1 MQWIIDFFTNPFLMA
16 GISSWLLAQVAKT
29 IVYAIANKKFDVHR
43 LHGDGGMPSG
53 HSATVASV
61 AMMCGL
67 RFGLGSVEFAIAAIL
82 ATIVCHDAMNVRYES
97 GKQAELLNDLVEWF
111 NDTMKVG
118 FTEKKLKEF
127 LGHTPLQV
135 LVGILLGAINATVL
149 HFFVFV

>member
-1 MQWIIDFFTNPFLMA
+1 MQWLIDLVTNPFLVA

-29 IVYAIANKKFDVHR
+29 IVYAIANRKFDIHR

-61 AMMCGL
+61 ALMCAL
-67 RFGLGSVEFAIAAIL
+67 RCGTGSVEFAIAAIL
-82 ATIVCHDAMNVRYES
+82 ATVVCHDAMNVRYES

-111 NDTMKVG
+111 NETMKVG
-118 FTEKKLKEF
+118 LTETKLKEF

-135 LVGILLGAINATVL
+135 IVGVLLGCINALVL
-149 HFFVFV
+149 HFFVF

>member
-111 NDTMKVG
+111 NDTMKVS

>member
-1 MQWIIDFFTNPFLMA
+1 MNWLIDLVTNPYLIA
-16 GISSWLLAQVAKT
+16 GISSWLWAQVAKA
-29 IVYAIANKKFDVHR
+29 IIYAIVNKKFDIHR

-53 HSATVASV
+53 HSATVGGL
-61 AMMCGL
+61 AMMCAL
-67 RFGLGSVEFAIAAIL
+67 REGFGSPIFAIAFVL

-97 GKQAELLNDLVEWF
+97 GKQAEILNDLVEWF

-135 LVGILLGAINATVL
+135 LVGVLLGVANALLL
-149 HFFVFV
+149 HFFVF

>member
-1 MQWIIDFFTNPFLMA
+1 MQWLIDFVTNPFIIA
-16 GISSWLLAQVAKT
+16 GISSWLLAQIAKF
-29 IVYAIANKKFDVHR
+29 IIYAIVNKTFDLSR

-53 HSATVASV
+53 HSATVGGL
-61 AMMCGL
+61 AMMCAL
-67 RFGLGSVEFAIAAIL
+67 RAGFGSPIFAIAFVL

-97 GKQAELLNDLVEWF
+97 GKQAEILNDLVEWF

-135 LVGILLGAINATVL
+135 LVGVLLGVANALLL
-149 HFFVFV
+149 HFFVF